1 MRLSALEIKKKE
13 FVQKMRGFDPD
24 EVQAFLDIA
33 SEEVELLT
41 REKKEA
47 EERLAG
53 VQEKLDHY
61 LLIEQTLEK
70 TLVAAQQTAVKVE
83 DQARKEADL
92 ILRDAELQ
100 RAQKLNDVRI
110 EFDRAQSDLFR
121 ARSEYQS
128 MLSRMRSLM
137 SGFTTFIQS
146 LEQEAEPVSTNASEI
161 PNIVEFYE

>member
-24 EVQAFLDIA
+24 EVQAFLDLA

-83 DQARKEADL
+83 EQARKEADL
-92 ILRDAELQ
+92 ILRGAELE
-100 RAQKLNDVRI
+100 RAQKLNDVRM

-146 LEQEAEPVSTNASEI
+146 LEQETEPASTNASEI
-161 PNIVEFYE
+161 PTIIEFYE